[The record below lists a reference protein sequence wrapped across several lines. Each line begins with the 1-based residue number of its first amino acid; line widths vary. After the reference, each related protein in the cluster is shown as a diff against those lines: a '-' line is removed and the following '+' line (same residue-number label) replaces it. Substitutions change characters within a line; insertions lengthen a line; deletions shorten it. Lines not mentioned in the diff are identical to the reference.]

1 MGLSMSKIRLML
13 VDDHIL
19 FRKGLAALISSR
31 PDLEVVGEAGDGNEA
46 IEAAATLKPDL
57 ILMDIHM
64 PGCNGID
71 ATRAIRAEQP
81 NTRIV
86 ILTVSDDEEDLYG
99 AIRAGAQGY
108 LLKNLRPESLF
119 EMIQDAIRGEAPISP
134 GIAAKILE
142 ELGRSRERERD
153 ETPDGSQ
160 LLTQREREI
169 LTLVVDGASNKEIAQ
184 RLHITEGTVKN
195 HLHHILEKL
204 HLENRVQVTAY
215 ALRKGLVSPHQDGE
229 GPTGNG

>member
-1 MGLSMSKIRLML
+1 MARIRVML
-13 VDDHIL
+13 VDDHVL
-19 FRKGLAALISSR
+19 FRKGLASLMASR
-31 PDLEVVGEAGDGNEA
+31 PELEVVGEAGDGSEA
-46 IEAAATLKPDL
+46 ISLAAELKPDL

-64 PGCNGID
+64 PGCDGIE
-71 ATRAIRAEQP
+71 ATRAIKAETP
-81 NTRIV
+81 SPRIV
-86 ILTVSDDEEDLYG
+86 VLTVSDGEDDLYG
-99 AIRAGAQGY
+99 AIKAGAQGY
-108 LLKNLRPESLF
+108 LLKNLRPETLF
-119 EMIQDAIRGEAPISP
+119 EMIQDAVRGEAPISP

-142 ELGRSRERERD
+142 ELGRSREREREEASD
-153 ETPDGSQ
+153 ESQ

-215 ALRKGLVSPHQDGE
+215 ALRKGLVAPRQAGDGQ
-229 GPTGNG
+229 PTSEQS

>member
-1 MGLSMSKIRLML
+1 MSKIRVML

-19 FRKGLAALISSR
+19 FRKGLASLMNAR
-31 PDLEVVGEAGDGNEA
+31 PEIEVIAEASDGNEA
-46 IEAAATLKPDL
+46 IELAAQLEPDL

-64 PGCNGID
+64 PGCDGIE
-71 ATRAIRAEQP
+71 ATRTIHTAQP
-81 NTRIV
+81 DSKIV
-86 ILTVSDDEEDLYG
+86 MLTVSDDEEDLYG
-99 AIRAGAQGY
+99 AIKAGAGGY

-119 EMIQDAIRGEAPISP
+119 EMIQDAVRGEAPISP

-142 ELGRSRERERD
+142 ELGRSRERERGDSSD
-153 ETPDGSQ
+153 ESQ

-169 LTLVVDGASNKEIAQ
+169 LILVVDGASNKEIAQ

-215 ALRKGLVSPHQDGE
+215 ALRKGLVTPRQSSESQQ
-229 GPTGNG
+229 TNGQS

>member
-1 MGLSMSKIRLML
+1 MSKTRVML

-19 FRKGLAALISSR
+19 FRKGLASLMNTR
-31 PDLEVVGEAGDGNEA
+31 PEIEVIAEASDGNEA
-46 IEAAATLKPDL
+46 IELSAQLEPDL

-64 PGCNGID
+64 PGCDGIE
-71 ATRAIRAEQP
+71 ATRAIRAAQP
-81 NTRIV
+81 DQKIV
-86 ILTVSDDEEDLYG
+86 MLTVSDDEEDLYG
-99 AIRAGAQGY
+99 AIKAGAGGY

-119 EMIQDAIRGEAPISP
+119 EMIQDAVRGEAPISP

-142 ELGRSRERERD
+142 ELGRSRDRERD
-153 ETPDGSQ
+153 DSSDESQ

-169 LTLVVDGASNKEIAQ
+169 LILVVDGASNKEIAQ

-215 ALRKGLVSPHQDGE
+215 ALRKGLVTPRQGSAEPQ
-229 GPTGNG
+229 PSNGQQ

>member
-1 MGLSMSKIRLML
+1 MPKIRVML

-19 FRKGLAALISSR
+19 FRKGLASLMSAR
-31 PDLEVVGEAGDGNEA
+31 PEIEVVAEASDGKEA
-46 IEAAATLKPDL
+46 VELSSQLEPDL

-64 PGCNGID
+64 PVCNGIE
-71 ATRAIRAEQP
+71 ATRAIRTAQP
-81 NTRIV
+81 DMKIV
-86 ILTVSDDEEDLYG
+86 MLTVSDDEEDLYG
-99 AIRAGAQGY
+99 AIKAGAGGY

-119 EMIQDAIRGEAPISP
+119 EMIQDAVRGEAPISP

-153 ETPDGSQ
+153 DASDESQ

-169 LTLVVDGASNKEIAQ
+169 LILVVDGASNKEIAQ

-215 ALRKGLVSPHQDGE
+215 ALRKGLVSPRQSPE
-229 GPTGNG
+229 PQSGNGQA